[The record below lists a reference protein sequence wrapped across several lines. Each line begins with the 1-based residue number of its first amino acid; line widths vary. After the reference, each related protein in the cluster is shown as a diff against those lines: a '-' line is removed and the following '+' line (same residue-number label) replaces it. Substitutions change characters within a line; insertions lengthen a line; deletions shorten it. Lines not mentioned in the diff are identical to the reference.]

1 MLVHSVILAFFNHPA
16 MLGWL
21 LAAAAPLIIHLLS
34 RRRYRQ
40 TQWAAMQYLLAAVR
54 KNSRR
59 IRVEQWLLL
68 AVRTLI
74 LVLVACALAEP
85 YLRHAG
91 ITLLSG
97 GRTHKVLALDAS
109 FSMACKTNDKTR
121 FDRARELAQ
130 RIVSESSQGDG
141 FTLVLLASPP
151 RVVVGTPVFE
161 RRDFL
166 DELANL
172 RVLDGD
178 ADLPA
183 TLAKVEEILAS
194 ARREY
199 ARLSREEVFF
209 LTDLGRNT
217 WMPDLRTPAAVG
229 EFRDRSQR
237 LASAATLVVAD
248 LGQDGVDNVAVTGLR
263 PLESFVT
270 LARDATLEAE
280 LHNFGRQ
287 NRERQHVELV
297 VDGRRAGESQV
308 DLPAGESAAV
318 AFPYRFDG
326 PGDHSV
332 EVRATGDSLDVDNH
346 RWLALPAVE
355 HLRVLC
361 VNGKPAGGDFR
372 GATDYLVVALSP
384 GGLTDERSVV
394 RPEIVTERALSETD
408 LDQYDCIFLCNV
420 ARFTP
425 SESRLLES
433 YVRGGGGLVIFL
445 GDQVRAE
452 SYNSQ
457 LAAER
462 DPFDGKPGRPNA
474 ARHDGQAKNAIGS
487 QPGLLP
493 AKLVELAPL
502 ARDEPYLFNPLGY
515 RHPIVSP
522 FRGRDRAGLLTAP
535 TYEYFRLRPVE
546 SASTALAFANGDAA
560 IVETRVGQGHSILVA
575 TSADAS
581 WTAWP
586 MWPSYVPVAQELVA
600 AAVRGRME
608 ERRVQIGQTLSGAIA
623 NHLAETA
630 VTIETPAGDHQ
641 SVRVETGDGALRWT
655 FDGVDRSGFY
665 RVDYGPPLVR
675 QELFAANVDTAE
687 SDLARVS
694 LDDLRDDVWPG
705 VRFESFDGQ
714 VAAEEPTSSIV
725 RRDALHHGLLYAALA
740 LMLFETSLASW
751 LGGRAA

>member
-1 MLVHSVILAFFNHPA
+1 
-16 MLGWL
+16 
-21 LAAAAPLIIHLLS
+21 AAAAPLIIHLLS
-34 RRRYRQ
+34 RRRYRE
-40 TQWAAMQYLLAAVR
+40 TQWAAMQYLLAAIR

-59 IRVEQWLLL
+59 IRIEQWLLL
-68 AVRTLI
+68 LVRTLLI
-74 LVLVACALAEP
+74 VLVVCALAEP
-85 YLRHAG
+85 YLSHSG
-91 ITLLSG
+91 LTLLSG
-97 GRTHKVLALDAS
+97 GRTHKVLVLDAS

-121 FDRARELAQ
+121 FERARELAQ

-172 RVLDGD
+172 RVLDGG

-183 TLAKVEEILAS
+183 TLAKVEEILVS

-199 ARLSREEVFF
+199 SRLSQEEVFF

-217 WMPDLRTPAAVG
+217 WMPDLRGAADVAD
-229 EFRDRSQR
+229 FRDRSQR

-248 LGQDGVDNVAVTGLR
+248 LGQDGVENLAVTGLR

-270 LARDATLEAE
+270 LTRDATLEAE

-287 NRERQHVELV
+287 NRDRQHVELF

-308 DLPAGESAAV
+308 DLPAGESATV
-318 AFPYRFDG
+318 AFAYRFDLA
-326 PGDHSV
+326 GDHTV
-332 EVRATGDSLDVDNH
+332 EVRVPGDSLDVDNH
-346 RWLALPAVE
+346 RWLALPAVN

-394 RPEIVTERALSETD
+394 RPEIVTERALLETD
-408 LDQYDCIFLCNV
+408 LDQYDCVFLCNV
-420 ARFTP
+420 AQLTP
-425 SESRLLES
+425 AESRLLES
-433 YVRGGGGLVIFL
+433 HVRGGGGLVVFL

-452 SYNSQ
+452 SYNAESNNS
-457 LAAER
+457 AAW
-462 DPFDGKPGRPNA
+462 
-474 ARHDGQAKNAIGS
+474 
-487 QPGLLP
+487 LP
-493 AKLVELAPL
+493 AKLVERAPVD
-502 ARDEPYLFNPLGY
+502 RDEPYLFNPLGY
-515 RHPIVSP
+515 AHPIVSP

-535 TYEYFRLRPVE
+535 TYEYFKLRPAE
-546 SASTALAFANGDAA
+546 GAGIALAFSNGDAA
-560 IVETRVGQGHSILVA
+560 IVEARVGEGHSILVA

-581 WTAWP
+581 WTGWP
-586 MWPSYVPVAQELVA
+586 MWPSYVPIVQELVA
-600 AAVRGRME
+600 AAVRGGLE
-608 ERRVQIGQTLSGAIA
+608 ERRVEVGQTLSGTIA
-623 NHLAETA
+623 SHVAEPV
-630 VTIETPAGDHQ
+630 VTVETPAGDHP
-641 SVRVETGDGALRWT
+641 SARVAVENGAIRWT
-655 FDGVDRSGFY
+655 FDGVDRSGLY

-687 SDLARVS
+687 SDLTRLS

-705 VRFESFDGQ
+705 IGFESFDGQ
-714 VAAEEPTSSIV
+714 VATEEPTSPIV
-725 RRDALHHGLLYAALA
+725 RRDGLHHWLLYAALA
-740 LMLFETSLASW
+740 LVLFETSLASW
-751 LGGRAA
+751 LGRRSA

>member
-1 MLVHSVILAFFNHPA
+1 MLLNSVILAFFNHPA

-21 LAAAAPLIIHLLS
+21 VAAAAPLIIHLLS

-40 TQWAAMQYLLAAVR
+40 TQWAAMQYLLAAIR

-59 IRVEQWLLL
+59 IRIEQWFLL

-85 YLRHAG
+85 YLSHSG
-91 ITLLSG
+91 IPLLSG
-97 GRTHKVLALDAS
+97 GRTHKVLVLDAS

-121 FDRARELAQ
+121 FERARELAQ

-141 FTLVLLASPP
+141 FTLVLLAAPP

-172 RVLDGD
+172 HVLDGD

-199 ARLSREEVFF
+199 SRLNREEIFF
-209 LTDLGRNT
+209 FTDLGRNT
-217 WMPDLRTPAAVG
+217 WVPDLRTATAVA

-237 LASAATLVVAD
+237 LASSATLVVAD
-248 LGQDGVDNVAVTGLR
+248 LGQDGVDNLALTSLR
-263 PLESFVT
+263 PLGSFVT

-287 NRERQHVELV
+287 NRDRQSVELL

-308 DLPAGESAAV
+308 DLPAGGSTTV
-318 AFPYRFDG
+318 AFNYRFDV
-326 PGDHSV
+326 PGDHTV
-332 EVRATGDSLDVDNH
+332 EVRAPGDALDIDNH

-355 HLRVLC
+355 HLRALC

-384 GGLTDERSVV
+384 HGLTDERSVV

-408 LDQYDCIFLCNV
+408 LDQYDCVFLCNV
-420 ARFTP
+420 ARFTLA
-425 SESRLLES
+425 ESRLLDS

-445 GDQVRAE
+445 GDQVRSE
-452 SYNSQ
+452 SYNQ
-457 LAAER
+457 LA
-462 DPFDGKPGRPNA
+462 
-474 ARHDGQAKNAIGS
+474 
-487 QPGLLP
+487 LLP
-493 AKLVELAPL
+493 AKLVELGPM
-502 ARDEPYLFNPLGY
+502 ARNEPYLFNPLGY

-535 TYEYFRLRPVE
+535 TYEYFKLRPAE
-546 SASTALAFANGDAA
+546 SASTVLAFTNGDAV
-560 IVETRVGQGHSILVA
+560 IVESRLGEGHSILIA

-581 WTAWP
+581 WTGWP
-586 MWPSYVPVAQELVA
+586 MWPSYVPIVQELVS
-600 AAVRGRME
+600 AAVRGRLE
-608 ERRVQIGQTLSGAIA
+608 ERRVQVGQTLAGTIA
-623 NHLAETA
+623 SQVAEPVVA
-630 VTIETPAGDHQ
+630 VETPAGDRQ
-641 SVRVETGDGALRWT
+641 SARVETEGGVIHWT
-655 FDGVDRSGFY
+655 FDAVDRSGLY
-665 RVDYGPPLVR
+665 RVDYGPPLLR

-687 SDLARVS
+687 SDLTRANV
-694 LDDLRDDVWPG
+694 DDLRDDVWPSI
-705 VRFESFDGQ
+705 RFELFDGQ
-714 VAAEEPTSSIV
+714 VAGEEPTTPIV
-725 RRDALHHGLLYAALA
+725 RRDALHHWLLYAALA
-740 LMLFETSLASW
+740 LVLFETGLASW
-751 LGGRAA
+751 LGRRAA